1 MSPRQRPYPERI
13 VNTAQNTIRTATRP
27 YTWMPPTDPVT
38 QPSNPQGA
46 LMFTSMR
53 LRDFKSWS
61 DTGRIRLA
69 PVTGFFGANSSGK
82 SSLLHSFVLMKQTVQ
97 SSDKGVFLNLAGHDS
112 IIDFGNYGHLGHSDF
127 LSFLF
132 MEFQWQQ
139 ARYADVLEPELL
151 NALFESTKKIGF
163 SVKNEPTNDLQFRFA
178 APHDDTAPPLLGSAS
193 IEYQSGSTKVSYSR
207 PSHQPTGDRG
217 NHLLK
222 IEAVSIDSDT
232 AHVYHS
238 VAELPPP
245 ARCYSFPSSAAIDA
259 NTQDLLRLL
268 EVQFESKF
276 FEKLFYLGPLR
287 QGATRTYLW
296 RQSAPT
302 DVGPDGSNAIQALLA
317 ARDRGKTNARGLATD
332 RTPREPI
339 TVEEHVSQWLQE
351 LGLASVFE
359 TRRLREGDDFYEVI
373 LRAAP
378 DARQIPLIDVGFG
391 LSQVLPV
398 LVLLAYVPEDTTV
411 LLEQPEMHL
420 HPAAQA
426 GLADILI
433 EVAKV
438 RNLQVL
444 VESHSEHLLARL
456 QRRVA
461 EEVINDSDVALYFC
475 RHDGHKSEITSLE
488 LSEFGEIQNW
498 PENFF
503 GDAMGE
509 AVAMIEAR
517 ARREE

>member
-1 MSPRQRPYPERI
+1 
-13 VNTAQNTIRTATRP
+13 
-27 YTWMPPTDPVT
+27 
-38 QPSNPQGA
+38 
-46 LMFTSMR
+46 MFTAMR

-61 DTGRIRLA
+61 DTGAIRLA
-69 PVTGFFGANSSGK
+69 PVTGFFGPNSSGK

-127 LSFLF
+127 LSILL

-139 ARYADVLEPELL
+139 AKYVDILDPELL
-151 NALFESTKKIGF
+151 SDVFESNKGTDFI
-163 SVKNEPTNDLQFRFA
+163 VRTEPANDLQFRFVL
-178 APHDDTAPPLLGSAS
+178 PHDDSFPPLLGSAS
-193 IEYQSGSTKVSYSR
+193 IEFQSGSTKVSYASGK
-207 PSHQPTGDRG
+207 HQRTSGDG
-217 NHLLK
+217 GHLLK
-222 IEAVSIDSDT
+222 IETVSVDSDRS
-232 AHVYHS
+232 HVYHS

-245 ARCYSFPSSAAIDA
+245 TSCYNFPSNVAIDA
-259 NTQDLLRLL
+259 NTQGLLRLL
-268 EVQFESKF
+268 ELQFESNF

-317 ARDRGKTNARGLATD
+317 ARDRGKTNTRGHAVN
-332 RTPREPI
+332 RTHAEPI

-359 TRRLREGDDFYEVI
+359 TRRLRDGDDFYEVI

-378 DARQIPLIDVGFG
+378 NARQIPLIDVGFG

-398 LVLLAYVPEDTTV
+398 LVLLAYVPEHTTV

-456 QRRVA
+456 QRRIA
-461 EEVINDSDVALYFC
+461 EEVIGDDDVALYFC
-475 RHDGHKSEITSLE
+475 NHDGHKSEITLLE
-488 LSEFGEIQNW
+488 LNEFGEIQNW
-498 PENFF
+498 PKKFF
-503 GDAMGE
+503 GDSMGE

>member
-1 MSPRQRPYPERI
+1 
-13 VNTAQNTIRTATRP
+13 
-27 YTWMPPTDPVT
+27 
-38 QPSNPQGA
+38 
-46 LMFTSMR
+46 MFTSMR

-61 DTGRIRLA
+61 DTGKIRLA
-69 PVTGFFGANSSGK
+69 PVTGFFGPNSSGK

-97 SSDKGVFLNLAGHDS
+97 SSDKGVLLNLAGHDS
-112 IIDFGNYGHLGHSDF
+112 IIDFGNYGHIGHSDF
-127 LSFLF
+127 LTILL

-139 ARYADVLEPELL
+139 SRYVDILDPELL
-151 NALFESTKKIGF
+151 SQVYDSDKAVDFIIREK
-163 SVKNEPTNDLQFRFA
+163 PANDLQFRFVVSY
-178 APHDDTAPPLLGSAS
+178 DETAPPLLGSPS
-193 IEYQSGSTKVSYSR
+193 IEYQSGSTKVSYSGSGHR
-207 PSHQPTGDRG
+207 PTTDGRDHR
-217 NHLLK
+217 LK
-222 IEAVSIDSDT
+222 IEAVSTDSET
-232 AHVYHS
+232 SHIYHN
-238 VAELPPP
+238 VAELPPLT
-245 ARCYSFPSSAAIDA
+245 RCYSFPSSVAIDTD
-259 NTQDLLRLL
+259 TQGLLRML
-268 EVQFESKF
+268 EAQFESSF
-276 FEKLFYLGPLR
+276 FERLFYLGPLR
-287 QGATRTYLW
+287 QSATRTYLW

-302 DVGPDGSNAIQALLA
+302 DVGADGSNAIQALLA
-317 ARDRGKTNARGLATD
+317 ARDRGKTNTRGLAAH
-332 RTPREPI
+332 RTPAEPI

-359 TRRLREGDDFYEVI
+359 TRRLRDGDDFYEVI

-378 DARQIPLIDVGFG
+378 DARQIPLTDVGFG

-398 LVLLAYVPEDTTV
+398 LVLLAYVPERTTV

-461 EEVINDSDVALYFC
+461 EEVVSADDVALYFC
-475 RHDGHKSEITSLE
+475 NHDGHKSEITSLE
-488 LSEFGEIQNW
+488 LDELGEIQNW
-498 PENFF
+498 PKNFF